1 MLDDDLNANEE
12 EQNQE
17 QEDQQEEQE
26 KEQKGPNP
34 EKAKDEVKE
43 KIDKAKKMKE
53 RIQKVQKAQ
62 KAAKKAKQV
71 KAAAK
76 FASGAKKFALLA
88 NPYFWI
94 AMLIIL
100 AIIVLIGLIMSF
112 TIMPSNFMGKTKKFV
127 ESMMQGFCS
136 FIFGDGTSPLGA
148 GSEDVKD
155 LANYIQNMGYDI
167 QGYGFGDVEY
177 TNDTQKQQEEVK
189 ETNEVVN
196 AIEGKRNYVT
206 EEQATQGGE
215 IKKVYGLQAVTTVS
229 STKYEDGDEMYRITG
244 RFSSKNNDYLRAYL
258 SAEAATYTEA
268 TYSIKGFFNELG
280 SSIIKG
286 LRDVFGGN
294 TSKDWEDP
302 GDVGVKA
309 KSTGMLNFTN
319 AGGNNIFNSDF
330 SGSPTKIKIDSKK
343 KKLMLYE
350 HAFSLGFAKVQWG
363 HTFSID
369 LTNWTAVYGRPLEL
383 FLALHLSSMMPD
395 LPYQIAVDQAF
406 NTKVNITLQDVTV
419 NLKPIVKIDGRE
431 VDVNNCDI
439 QEVSGGIELTDV
451 DGDRFTAKMD
461 KKAFENLQKLI
472 SDASTSNG
480 VKKGQIDVYSDSFIN
495 CQSHQ
500 EGHRAVQAGCFDGRC
515 MIASQN
521 DDYGSWEVSNY
532 GGRIAWFNV
541 ETKQYEGEILIGEEG
556 GHMDGLAFDWDRNMV
571 LKDVSGNKLIQI
583 DNNTKDFANPKYCYV
598 STGSGSYCY
607 DKARHQ
613 LLGISGSTVRFYT
626 YNSSNNTY
634 EEESS
639 ITLQGFKLYTD
650 CLQGVGADGLHIYV
664 ADSHPDYSDSKYRVW
679 EYDYTGK
686 MTGEYK
692 LGDGFN
698 GQSKEV
704 ETVTFD
710 AQGNLWIVEPGG
722 FLKAKPF
729 GDGIKIK
736 FPYIESV
743 TNHWYYHIIDF
754 IGTVGEN
761 TPYGA
766 YKKSATAQKIIKYA
780 DEDSNI
786 EDCDIELTA
795 ILSSGSGI
803 MYQVCEPYLN
813 DKPSIYLKKIFHG
826 AYYKYDGTTET
837 ARKITAAR
845 AIEAAFG
852 TDNYDDEDFPKT
864 VDEILE
870 KKIKYNWHS
879 SDNSNSKIDVSRED
893 ATEYISAKAAQRKIQ
908 QESNA
913 LIDLDDEE
921 ADLDEEEYEDR
932 LAEILKTETLG
943 ELELDEMGEESPMCK
958 KLVDFKSDKSN
969 TLEAFSILENVN
981 SEAADVN
988 YRLLKKLMVEMDYYT
1003 EEEMNVHEKNIL
1015 LWITNVEGV
1024 RGQEV
1029 AEKINQNLGQTTD
1042 NKYKTV
1048 SDTSR
1053 DANDYGVVISN
1064 FMENTQIVAPGD
1076 AKVKEKG
1083 TDEHGEYIE
1092 LEFLPLSDDK
1102 QYPVRGHMM
1111 LLHQDDEKD
1120 PYYNIETPFDIMPI
1134 YSAADVMRN
1143 YRFRDTY
1150 QAFENDDVVG
1160 ITMKISGLHDI
1171 QVEEGA
1177 IVYRGNKIAGN
1188 PITAA
1193 ESQELDDR
1201 SEENS
1206 ENTGDKIYVSMKKP
1220 DKTKV
1225 ENVEDYIDPIYTYE
1239 DEKEMA
1245 EQLWYLDHMEKGN
1258 KYDSLGKNIDYV
1270 AWALKEADD
1279 PDVGYC
1285 QTHRLY
1291 NENSNGAKDVDC
1303 SSFVYYALM
1312 NNGYDVRKYTTWP
1325 FCTSNEPGILLSL
1338 GFTELPFPGPNSCE
1352 TGDILWRDGHT
1363 EIYSGDGKSVG
1374 AHGPDNS
1381 SNGHVSHIGD
1391 DGVARLAINGDQTGH
1406 EVSEVGCS
1414 TDWTKIYRPPGGGSS
1429 SGSSSNS
1436 NSNPSRNY
1444 GKDVV
1449 DVLEEWKNQDGG
1461 HEQVV
1466 KAYNENCEAYGQS
1479 KMSYDD
1485 QWCSETASAAYASLG
1500 LADEIGGMAPDGFTY
1515 ETNARRINI
1524 WNDDKNYIPSRG
1536 NILITHDANGDRHT
1550 AVVVSC
1556 EGETIKTI
1564 GGGGSGIHYGS
1575 IEVGASR
1582 ITGYVVAARCSSGSD
1597 SDLEYVQWAIDI
1609 ANDDRYYYDHSSSPW
1624 TYSCSTF
1631 VAAAL
1636 YQTGY
1641 IPNNIC
1647 PANGAA
1653 IGGEGSS
1660 TLHNALRAAGFQE
1673 LSASQVGGFEGLQEG
1688 DIFTIG
1694 PSYHVAIY
1702 IGDGLAVGANGPDP
1716 SSPNFDQASSI
1727 LIYDVHMGNL
1737 VTVFRK

>member
-1 MLDDDLNANEE
+1 MLDDEQDDKEQEELEEQE

-17 QEDQQEEQE
+17 QQ
-26 KEQKGPNP
+26 GPNP
-34 EKAKDEVKE
+34 ERAKDDVKE
-43 KIDKAKKMKE
+43 KIDTAKKMKE

-62 KAAKKAKQV
+62 KAAKRAKQV

-76 FASGAKKFALLA
+76 LASGAKKFALLA

-94 AMLIIL
+94 ALLIIL

-112 TIMPSNFMGKTKKFV
+112 TVMPSNFMGKTKKFV
-127 ESMMQGFCS
+127 EGMMQNFCS
-136 FIFGDGTSPLGA
+136 FIFGDGTSPLGS
-148 GSEDVKD
+148 GSEEVKD

-177 TNDTQKQQEEVK
+177 TKDTQKQQETVK
-189 ETNEVVN
+189 DTDERAN
-196 AIEGKRNYVT
+196 AIDGKKNFVT

-286 LRDVFGGN
+286 LKDVFGGN

-309 KSTGMLNFTN
+309 KSTGMLCFTN

-330 SGSPTKIKIDSKK
+330 SGSPTKVKIDPKK

-369 LTNWTAVYGRPLEL
+369 LTNWTAIYGRPLEL

-406 NTKVNITLQDVTV
+406 NTKVNITLQDVVV
-419 NLKPIVKIDGRE
+419 NLKPIVKIDGHE
-431 VDVNNCDI
+431 VDVNNCNMS
-439 QEVSGGIELTDV
+439 EV
-451 DGDRFTAKMD
+451 DGGVQLKDIDGETFTAKLD
-461 KKAFENLQKLI
+461 KEAFNNLKKLI
-472 SDASTSNG
+472 QDASTTNG
-480 VKKGQIDVYSDSFIN
+480 VKHGQIDVYSESFIN
-495 CQSHQ
+495 AQSHQ
-500 EGHRAVQAGCFDGRC
+500 EGHRAVQAGAFDGRC

-521 DDYGSWEVSNY
+521 DDYGSWQNSNY
-532 GGRIAWFNV
+532 GGRIAWFNLA
-541 ETKQYEGEILIGEEG
+541 TKQYEGEIHIGPEG
-556 GHMDGLAFDWDRNMV
+556 GHMDGLAYDSDRNMV
-571 LKDVSGNKLIQI
+571 LKDVSGGRLLQI
-583 DNNTKDFANPKYCYV
+583 DNNTKDFASTRYCDV

-607 DKARHQ
+607 DKTRHQ
-613 LLGISGSTVRFYT
+613 LIGISGSTVRFYT
-626 YNSSNNTY
+626 YNPSNNTY
-634 EEESS
+634 EVKDT
-639 ITLQGFKLYTD
+639 ITLQNFKLYTN

-664 ADSHPDYSDSKYRVW
+664 ADSHPDFSDSEYRVW
-679 EYDYTGK
+679 EYDYTGRQ
-686 MTGEYK
+686 TGEYT

-710 AQGNLWIVEPGG
+710 DQGNLWIVEPGG

-766 YKKSATAQKIIKYA
+766 YKKAATAQKIIKYA
-780 DEDSNI
+780 DEDSNL
-786 EDCDIELTA
+786 DDVDIELTA
-795 ILSSGSGI
+795 LLSSGSGI

-813 DKPSIYLKKIFHG
+813 EKPNVYLKKVFHG

-845 AIEAAFG
+845 AIEAKFG
-852 TDNYDDEDFPKT
+852 TDNYDDDDFPKS
-864 VDEILE
+864 VDEIMN
-870 KKIKYNWHS
+870 KHIKYNWHS
-879 SDNSNSKIDVSRED
+879 SDSDSSKIEVSRED
-893 ATEYISAKAAQRKIQ
+893 AAEYISAKAAQRKIQ
-908 QESNA
+908 AESDA
-913 LIDLDDEE
+913 LINLDDDEVE
-921 ADLDEEEYEDR
+921 DDLDEEEVKNR
-932 LAEILKTETLG
+932 LAEIYEREKTG

-988 YRLLKKLMVEMDYYT
+988 YRLLKKLMVEMDYFT
-1003 EEEMNVHEKNIL
+1003 EEEMDVHEKNIL
-1015 LWITNVEGV
+1015 LWIANVEGV

-1029 AEKINQNLGQTTD
+1029 AQKIEENLGQTTD
-1042 NKYKTV
+1042 NKYKTI
-1048 SDTSR
+1048 SDTGR
-1053 DANDYGVVISN
+1053 DANEFGVMITN
-1064 FMENTQIVAPGD
+1064 FMEGTQIIAPGD
-1076 AKVKEKG
+1076 AKVKSTG
-1083 TDEHGEYIE
+1083 TDDKGQYIE
-1092 LEFLPLSDDK
+1092 LELLPLSESK
-1102 QYPVRGHMM
+1102 QYPVQGHMM
-1111 LLHQDDEKD
+1111 LLHQDDEDD
-1120 PYYNIETPFDIMPI
+1120 PYYNIETPFDIMPT

-1150 QAFENDDVVG
+1150 QVFENDDVVG
-1160 ITMKISGLHDI
+1160 ITMKIQGLRDI
-1171 QVEEGA
+1171 KVSTGDT
-1177 IVYRGNKIAGN
+1177 VYRGEKIAGS
-1188 PITAA
+1188 PMTAA
-1193 ESQELDDR
+1193 EEKELDRPSDD
-1201 SEENS
+1201 NS
-1206 ENTGDKIYVSMKKP
+1206 EKTGDKIYISMKKA
-1220 DKTKV
+1220 DKTKI
-1225 ENVEDYIDPIYTYE
+1225 ENVEDYIDPVYTYE

-1270 AWALKEADD
+1270 QWALREAEN

-1285 QTHRLY
+1285 QSHRLY

-1303 SSFVYYALM
+1303 SSFVYYSLM

-1325 FCTSNEPGILLSL
+1325 FTTSNEPGILLNL

-1352 TGDILWRDGHT
+1352 VGDILWRDGHT
-1363 EIYSGDGKSVG
+1363 EIYSNEGKSVG

-1381 SNGHVSHIGD
+1381 PNGHLSHYSD
-1391 DGVARLAINGDQTGH
+1391 DGSARLAINGDQSGN
-1406 EVSEVGCS
+1406 EVSEVSCS
-1414 TDWTKIYRPPGGGSS
+1414 SNWTKIYRPPGGGG
-1429 SGSSSNS
+1429 SGSNAGYVMSDD
-1436 NSNPSRNY
+1436 NY

-1449 DVLEEWKNQDGG
+1449 DVLESWRQQNGG
-1461 HEQVV
+1461 HEKVV
-1466 KAYNENCEAYGQS
+1466 EEYNKYCGSYGMS
-1479 KMSYDD
+1479 KMSYSDL
-1485 QWCSETASAAYASLG
+1485 WCSETASAAYASLG
-1500 LADEIGGMAPDGFTY
+1500 LADEIGGMAADGFAY
-1515 ETNARRINI
+1515 EKHAKDKGI
-1524 WNDDKNYIPSRG
+1524 WVSDKNYVPKRG
-1536 NILITHDANGDRHT
+1536 DILITQNSSGDRHT
-1550 AVVVSC
+1550 QVIISSD
-1556 EGETIKTI
+1556 GSTSKTI
-1564 GGGGSGIHYGS
+1564 AGGADVIHHASVDVGS
-1575 IEVGASR
+1575 SR
-1582 ITGYVVAARCSSGSD
+1582 IVGYVTPARCSVGNTSSVD
-1597 SDLEYVQWAIDI
+1597 YIKWAVDI
-1609 ANDDRYYYDHSSSPW
+1609 ANDDRYYYDHSSSEFSF
-1624 TYSCSTF
+1624 SCSTF
-1631 VAAAL
+1631 VATAL
-1636 YQTGY
+1636 YKTGH

-1653 IGGEGSS
+1653 IGGEGNS
-1660 TLHNALRAAGFQE
+1660 TLHNALRAAGFKE
-1673 LSASQVGGFEGLQEG
+1673 LKANQVGGFEGLQEG

-1702 IGDGLAVGANGPDP
+1702 IGDGKAVGANGPDP

-1727 LIYDVHMGNL
+1727 LVYDVHMGNL
-1737 VTVFRK
+1737 ETVFRK